1 MYDSTQDMSFVHLH
15 FHSEYSLLDSMCR
28 IGDSVKLAHEMGMKA
43 LAITDH
49 GQLYGAFK
57 FFVKAQAAGIKPIIG
72 VEAYKARGSR
82 HDRDVDDEKTRSHLV
97 LLAKNL
103 TGYKNLL
110 RMVTDAHMEG
120 YHYKPRIDFELL
132 EKYHEGLIALSGCM
146 RGEIPQALL
155 QGQHTQAEKLLK
167 HYMDIFGKD
176 FYLEIQRHPDMP
188 ELDQLNTELIK
199 LSRKFGVALVAT
211 NDVHYLKKEDAYAQE
226 VLLCIQTQHNMYEQQ
241 RPLSMLDTPDYYFKS
256 PEEMKALFADLPEA
270 IENTVKIAD
279 ECNVEIPHGKMILPR
294 YPIPTDQTPEDYLRT
309 LAYAN
314 KKRVKGFDDETIC
327 KRLDYELD
335 IINQKGYANYFL
347 FTADFVVWAK
357 DHGIAVGPGRGSA
370 AGSIVSYCLR
380 ITDVNP
386 LEYDLPFER
395 FLNPGRPSPPDI
407 DIDFADRRRDEVL
420 QYVRKKYGE
429 DRVAQIITF
438 GTMESRM
445 AVRDVA
451 RALGVSYSQADRI
464 AKMIPP
470 PKQGFS
476 LKLKQAIE
484 ETDILKA
491 AYNNEPETKQVL
503 DVAQQLES
511 LPRHSSVHA
520 AGVIISDEALT
531 EYVPLQRDSK
541 EGRVTTQYDMYS
553 LDLNAVSENKAVGL
567 LKMDFLGLRNLTTLE
582 DAIRFVQETH
592 GHLIDIHEVPLDDAK
607 TYELIG
613 RGETIG
619 VFQLESGGMRR
630 LAKDL
635 KPNKITDITAMVALF
650 RPGPMDLIPSFIQ
663 GKSNPAK
670 IRYPHRDLKPVLEE
684 TYGILVYQEQVMN
697 IAVALAGFSMVDA
710 DLLRMAVGKKKKAL
724 MEKSKAA
731 FIAGCEKNG
740 YSKTLA
746 EKIFGFIE
754 KFAAYGF
761 NKSHAAAY
769 ALIAYWTAYM
779 KANYPVEYMSAL
791 LTAELQGV
799 AGPMRE
805 QKMAQGL
812 EECKRME
819 IKVLRPDVNKS
830 VHSFSIEEGN
840 IRFGLSALKNVGDSA
855 IESIVQARKEG
866 GEFVGFRDFLNR
878 VDLRRVNK
886 RTVEGLIKSGG
897 FDSFG
902 TRATYLSVYPQLV
915 REVGDAKTEQDK
927 GQFGLFHEESSKT
940 EHLHDTFTQLPELS
954 DDEIMEQEKEVIG
967 FLLNRNPLAKH
978 HAIIAQKATKKIADI
993 DEKDVEKTLILVGVI
1008 ANKKIIKTKKDNS
1021 EMAFLTVFDETGT
1034 IEVVV
1039 FPKLYKQVGQ
1049 QININQVMI
1058 FKGKANERDDQ
1069 MTIIMDAMKPLS

>member
-1 MYDSTQDMSFVHLH
+1 MA
-15 FHSEYSLLDSMCR
+15 R
-28 IGDSVKLAHEMGMKA
+28 ISDVVKKAAELGMPA
-43 LAITDH
+43 VAITDH
-49 GQLYGAFK
+49 GALYGAFK
-57 FFVKAQAAGIKPIIG
+57 FFVQAQAAGVKPIIG
-72 VEAYKARGSR
+72 VEAYKARR
-82 HDRDVDDEKTRSHLV
+82 TRFDKDAPEDREHTHLV
-97 LLAKNL
+97 ILAKNL
-103 TGYKNLL
+103 TGYKNLM
-110 RMVTDAHMEG
+110 RMVTDSNLEG
-120 YHYKPRIDFELL
+120 FHYKPRVDFELL
-132 EKYHEGLIALSGCM
+132 EKYHEGLIVLSGCM
-146 RGEIPQALL
+146 RGEIPSLL
-155 QGQHTQAEKLLK
+155 LKGQHTEAEKILK
-167 HYMDIFGKD
+167 EYLRIFKED
-176 FYLEIQRHPDMP
+176 FYIEIQRHPDMP
-188 ELDQLNTELIK
+188 ELEQLNSELLK
-199 LSRKFGVALVAT
+199 LSRKHGVPIVAT
-211 NDVHYLKKEDAYAQE
+211 NDVHYMTKEDAYAQE
-226 VLLCIQTQHNMYEQQ
+226 IMLCIQTQHTMHEQR
-241 RPLSMLDTPDYYFKS
+241 RPLSMIDVPDFYFKT
-256 PEEMKALFADLPEA
+256 EAEMRAAFADLPEA

-279 ECNVEIPHGKMILPR
+279 MCNVEIPHGKMILPR
-294 YPIPTDQTPEDYLRT
+294 YPIPTDQTPEDYLKT
-309 LAYAN
+309 LVYNN
-314 KKRVKGFDDETIC
+314 KQRVKGFSDDVVM
-327 KRLDYELD
+327 KRIDYELD

-347 FTADFVVWAK
+347 FTADFVTWAK
-357 DHGIAVGPGRGSA
+357 DNGIAVGPGRGSA

-451 RALGVSYSQADRI
+451 RALGMSYSQADRI

-470 PKQGFS
+470 PKQGFH

-491 AYNNEPETKQVL
+491 AYQNEPETKQVL
-503 DVAQQLES
+503 DIAQKVES

-520 AGVIISDEALT
+520 AGVIISDEPLT
-531 EYVPLQRDSK
+531 EYVPLQRDTK
-541 EGRVTTQYDMYS
+541 EGRITTQYDMYS

-582 DAIRFVQETH
+582 DALNFVKQTH
-592 GHLIDIHEVPLDDAK
+592 GTTIDIHEVPLDDKA
-607 TYELIG
+607 TFDLIG

-635 KPNKITDITAMVALF
+635 QPSKITDITAMVALF
-650 RPGPMDLIPSFIQ
+650 RPGPMDLIPSFIE
-663 GKSNPAK
+663 GKNNPSK
-670 IRYPHRDLKPVLEE
+670 VRYPHKDLKPVLEE

-697 IAVALAGFSMVDA
+697 IAVALAGFTMVDA
-710 DLLRMAVGKKKKAL
+710 DLLRMAVGKKKKSL
-724 MEKSKAA
+724 MEKSKKA
-731 FIAGCEKNG
+731 FIEGCEKNG
-740 YSKTLA
+740 YTKTLA

-754 KFAAYGF
+754 KFASYGF

-805 QKMAQGL
+805 QKMAQAL

-819 IKVLRPDVNKS
+819 IKVLPPNINKS
-830 VHSFSIEEGN
+830 KHSFSIEDGS

-855 IESIVQARKEG
+855 IESIVEARDAG
-866 GEFVGFRDFLNR
+866 GDYIGLRDFLTR

-886 RTVEGLIKSGG
+886 RTVESLVKSGG
-897 FDSFG
+897 FDEFG
-902 TRATYLSVYPQLV
+902 TRSTFLSVYPQLV
-915 REVGDAKTEQDK
+915 KEIADAKTEQEK
-927 GQFGLFHEESSKT
+927 GQFGLFLDEVQQAKKQEDNFKQLT
-940 EHLHDTFTQLPELS
+940 EYS
-954 DDEIMEQEKEVIG
+954 DDEIMTQEKEVIG
-967 FLLNRNPLAKH
+967 FLINRNPLLKFH
-978 HAIIAQKATKKIADI
+978 DVIEKKATKKIGDI
-993 DEKDVEKTLILVGVI
+993 DSSDVEKTVILVGVLSS
-1008 ANKKIIKTKKDNS
+1008 KKIIKTKKDNS
-1021 EMAFLTVFDETGT
+1021 EMAFLTVFDETGS

-1039 FPKLYKQVGQ
+1039 FPKLYKQVSTK
-1049 QININQVMI
+1049 ININQVII
-1058 FKGKANERDDQ
+1058 FKGKVNERDDQ
-1069 MTIIMDAMKPLS
+1069 LTVIMDVMKPLG